1 MDAILETAKTLGIVI
16 AEVIL
21 AVYFC
26 KQYLD
31 KATKG
36 IDISSGIKKQN
47 EVDLKIIERMDY
59 FKELLSA
66 DRILLFEFH
75 NGQHYSNYR
84 SALKMS
90 ASYEVFRAG
99 LESSRDKCT
108 GLPIAIMPKF
118 IASITQEGR
127 AFCHDIEEIRY
138 DMGNSYEFKK
148 AIGIKSFYDIA
159 IKDTNHNIIGF
170 VAIQWNHVVKD
181 FPEED
186 MKHLAWFLEEA
197 VKELVVRD
205 QEGKETKLFKWKT
218 NKKK

>member
-1 MDAILETAKTLGIVI
+1 MDAILETAKTIGIAI
-16 AEVIL
+16 AEIIL

-118 IASITQEGR
+118 IADITQKGM
-127 AFCHDIEEIRY
+127 ACCHDIEEIRY

-159 IKDTNHNIIGF
+159 IRDKDCNVIGF
-170 VAIQWNHVVKD
+170 VAIQWNHIVKD

-197 VKELVVRD
+197 VKELVARD
-205 QEGKETKLFKWKT
+205 HEIKKAKPFKWG
-218 NKKK
+218 KKK